1 MRKKVLIAGATV
13 LVMAAISAL
22 AASGSSHRE
31 APLISQDPAVGAT
44 DVYAFVDP
52 SDPSKV
58 NLIANYYPFQEPAG
72 GPNFYRFADEAIYE
86 INIDNDGNA
95 RRDITFRFQF
105 HTEVR
110 NPNTFLYNTG
120 EITSLDDE
128 DWNVRQSYDVTRI
141 RYHDGGSGD
150 AEEIGSDLLTPPSNI
165 GPASTPDYEDLAEQA
180 IHELEDDIKV
190 FAGQRD
196 DPFFV
201 DLGAI
206 FDLLTIRQPPGNEG
220 GGVDGLGGFNV
231 QSIAIQVPIDQIT
244 DDEDVIGVWT
254 TSSRPMVRIL
264 RRQGERRDR
273 GDFVQ
278 VSRLG
283 MPLVNEVVIP
293 LGKKDRFNA
302 SRPQDDEQFLDFV
315 TQPELAGLLN
325 ALYSGVVNPI
335 PEDGRD
341 DLVAVFL
348 TGIEGLNQPE
358 GVEPAELMRLNT
370 SIGPSE
376 DPERLGVLAGDNAG
390 FPNGRRLADD
400 VVDVELRA
408 VACGYGFDFPPCEDG
423 DNEPNNQL
431 GDGVD
436 KNDVEFL
443 DEFPYL
449 ATPHQGFEH
458 EHHPVDPKV
467 ALSIGSGMLAGSV
480 LLGAVFALRRRRK
493 AQE

>member
-1 MRKKVLIAGATV
+1 MRRRVLIAGVVV
-13 LVMAAISAL
+13 LVMAAMSAL

-31 APLISQDPAVGAT
+31 APLISQDPAADAT

-52 SDPSKV
+52 NDPSKV
-58 NLIANYYPFQEPAG
+58 NLIANYYPLQEPAG
-72 GPNFYRFADEAIYE
+72 GPNFYRFADEAVYE
-86 INIDNDGNA
+86 INIDNDGDA
-95 RRDITFRFQF
+95 RRDIAFRFQF
-105 HTEVR
+105 RTEVR
-110 NPNTFLYNTG
+110 DPNTFLYNTG
-120 EITSLDDE
+120 EISSLDDE
-128 DWNVRQSYDVTRI
+128 DWNVRQFYDVFRI
-141 RYHDGGSGD
+141 RYHDDGTAD
-150 AEEIGSDLLTPPSNI
+150 LEEIGSDLLTPPANI
-165 GPASTPDYEDLAEQA
+165 GPSSTPDYEDLAEQA
-180 IHELEDDIKV
+180 IYELESDIKV

-231 QSIAIQVPIDQIT
+231 QSLAIQVPIDYIT
-244 DDEDVIGVWT
+244 DEEEVIGVWT

-264 RRQGERRDR
+264 RRKGGSDERGR
-273 GDFVQ
+273 FVQ

-293 LGKKDRFNA
+293 LGEKDRFNA
-302 SRPQDDEQFLDFV
+302 SRPQDDGQFLEFV
-315 TQPELAGLLN
+315 TRPELAGLLN
-325 ALYSGVVNPI
+325 ALYSGVLNPI
-335 PEDGRD
+335 PEEDRD

-358 GVEPAELMRLNT
+358 DVEPAELMRLNT
-370 SIGPSE
+370 SIEPSD
-376 DPERLGVLAGDNAG
+376 DPQRLGVLAGDNAG
-390 FPNGRRLADD
+390 FPNGRRLAND

-443 DEFPYL
+443 EEFPYL

-467 ALSIGSGMLAGSV
+467 ALSIGSGLLAGSM
-480 LLGAVFALRRRRK
+480 LLGAVFAFRRRRK
-493 AQE
+493 PLE